1 MSRIENIKRKARVF
15 YIPLIAISVMMVCGG
30 CPYQSPHLI
39 EDKPTLDIEKNILG
53 KWRGKIRHD
62 VTGEETSVKL
72 EIDQHSINEYQLN
85 FIGYFLKRKD
95 RKKKLI
101 LDTVSA
107 TGFMSIVESKMMMNI
122 KYHEQVYLADFY
134 YANDQISLLPLS
146 DHFTSFM
153 IRSNVQLKNV
163 VAYHFK
169 SRLNPNYD
177 ESFCLRN
184 MTRIPE

>member
-1 MSRIENIKRKARVF
+1 MPHPENINRLARVF
-15 YIPLIAISVMMVCGG
+15 YIPLTAILVLVVCTG
-30 CPYQSPHLI
+30 CPYQSKHQL
-39 EDKPTLDIEKNILG
+39 EDIPSLEIEKNFIG
-53 KWRGKIRHD
+53 KWRGNIKHE

-72 EIDQHSINEYQLN
+72 EIDQHSSNEYQLD

-95 RKKKLI
+95 KKKRLI

-107 TGFMSIVESKMMMNI
+107 TGFMSMIESKMIMNI
-122 KYHEQVYLADFY
+122 KYHDQVYLADFY
-134 YANDQISLLPLS
+134 YANDQISLLPMS

-153 IRSNVQLKNV
+153 IRSNQQLKNV

-169 SRLNPNYD
+169 SRLKPLYD

-184 MTRIPE
+184 MSRIPE